1 MPDPILK
8 EAMKEI
14 VATCKKYDCAAMVT
28 LASEKHVE
36 FLYEISPS
44 WSCAWIQPL
53 PDGEF
58 GIRIRSKLKDYPSKE
73 VQGKV
78 ISLTA
83 GMFLAFAN
91 MAESQQAQMKHLIA
105 MLAPHLGGI
114 THWEK
119 DD

>member
-8 EAMKEI
+8 TAMKEI
-14 VATCKKYDCAAMVT
+14 EAVLKKYDCAGMVT

-44 WSCAWIQPL
+44 WSCAWLQTM
-53 PDGEF
+53 PDG
-58 GIRIRSKLKDYPSKE
+58 GVAVRVRSKLKDYPNKE
-73 VQGKV
+73 VQGKI

-91 MAESQQAQMKHLIA
+91 MAGKQQAQMGELMRI
-105 MLAPHLGGI
+105 LSPHLGEI

-119 DD
+119 DE